1 MSFEQVKN
9 DIPDFGK
16 DIRLNLDSVLSED
29 GAPGLTPQQL
39 WGAAL
44 ACVYSLESHH
54 LLEPVLKKAEGLM
67 DDAYKNGA
75 RAAATIM
82 AMNNVYYRSM
92 HLIGDD
98 ALTKLPARLRMN
110 VIGNP
115 GIPKVDFEVMSL
127 AVSALA
133 GCGQCLVSHR
143 NELKK
148 AGIEDIGVQSAL
160 RIASVIKAADQ
171 ALRISP
177 M

>member
-1 MSFEQVKN
+1 MSMEDVKN
-9 DIPDFGK
+9 QIPDFAK
-16 DIRLNLDSVLSED
+16 DIRLNLGTVLSED

-44 ACVYSLESHH
+44 ACAYATEAHQ
-54 LLEPVLKKAEGLM
+54 LLLPIQQQSEGFM
-67 DDAYKNGA
+67 DDAYKNAA
-75 RAAATIM
+75 RSAAAIM

-92 HLIGDD
+92 HLIGDPEFSRLS
-98 ALTKLPARLRMN
+98 AKLRMT

-115 GIPKVDFEVMSL
+115 GISKVDFEVMCL

-133 GCGQCLVSHR
+133 GCGQCLVAHR

-148 AGIEDIGVQSAL
+148 AGMDDMGVQSAI
-160 RIASVIKAADQ
+160 RIAAVVKAADQ
-171 ALRISP
+171 ALRIAP